1 MRRVCSLGAGISHLI
16 PAPHS
21 RAATQPSHGLKI
33 CTSEHSGSLLPISD
47 CGWQPHRCQT
57 MPPQRG
63 CAVGTQRD
71 TPWPR
76 VLPCKVLHEELL
88 HGREFVMLCYPE
100 PERVLP
106 RSARVEHSWW
116 QCVTALCLL
125 GAHTATPTFSRE
137 PQSEVTE
144 RPLVGSERHSS
155 GGVALLHSCIQ

>member
-1 MRRVCSLGAGISHLI
+1 M
-16 PAPHS
+16 
-21 RAATQPSHGLKI
+21 AATQMSDNAPSARL
-33 CTSEHSGSLLPISD
+33 C
-47 CGWQPHRCQT
+47 CGHT
-57 MPPQRG
+57 E
-63 CAVGTQRD
+63 D

-125 GAHTATPTFSRE
+125 GAQTATPTFSRE
-137 PQSEVTE
+137 PQSDVTE
-144 RPLVGSERHSS
+144 RPLVGSERHTA
-155 GGVALLHSCIQ
+155 VEV